1 MKGTYAKYF
10 LMGLGYMG
18 ISVIFSLY
26 EADVPVMLEE
36 TFSLSNLA
44 TGLVINIDT
53 FFAVAFMP
61 IVTAYSDIVRT
72 RTGRRL
78 PFFLT
83 AMPLMAFFFAL
94 SALIPMV
101 LGSSTCSLL
110 VFILM
115 LILTNVFLGVAK
127 GPFMALMCDV
137 TEPRERSVAYGFL
150 NFMGGLGSILVYFGI
165 GHISSYNRFAG
176 FAMASAVALLCAL
189 VVGSYVKEVPRVSP
203 LVNSGSWWHEVQT
216 VMNPKYT
223 SLWLEL
229 FGVFLW
235 FMAVSGIEVFYV
247 VFVAMESGFP
257 EAIAETL
264 AKLNLGIMSSAFAFF
279 AVPAGWLGARF
290 GSKRVMILGLL
301 LTGFAVSGIMSAG
314 SPVTSRGYFAI
325 AGVGMAMVGIN
336 SYPAVMDM
344 AKPTQNGTFTAFYL
358 FASQIAY
365 LISAPLIGFAS
376 DLVGSRSVVFELT
389 LVFVFLALVFMV
401 LAKTEKI
408 REDVQ

>member
-1 MKGTYAKYF
+1 MKGSYATYF

-18 ISVIFSLY
+18 ISVILSLY
-26 EADVPVMLEE
+26 EADVPVILEE

-44 TGLVINIDT
+44 TGLVINIDA
-53 FFAVAFMP
+53 FFAVSFMP
-61 IVTAYSDIVRT
+61 IITAYSDIVRM

-83 AMPLMAFFFAL
+83 AMPLMAFFFVL

-101 LGSSTCSLL
+101 LGSGTRALL

-115 LILTNVFLGVAK
+115 LILTNVFLGAAK

-165 GHISSYNRFAG
+165 GHISSYHRFAG
-176 FAMASAVALLCAL
+176 FAMASALALLCAS
-189 VVGSYVKEVPRVSP
+189 VVGSYIKEVPRVSP
-203 LVNSGSWWHEVQT
+203 LVNSGNWWHEVQR
-216 VMNPKYT
+216 VMNAKYA

-257 EAIAETL
+257 EAVAETL

-290 GSKRVMILGLL
+290 GNKRIMILGLL
-301 LTGFAVSGIMSAG
+301 LTGFAIFCIMQAG
-314 SPVTSRGYFAI
+314 SPITSRGYFAL
-325 AGVGMAMVGIN
+325 AGFGMAMVGIN

-344 AKPTQNGTFTAFYL
+344 AKPGQNGTFTAFYL
-358 FASQIAY
+358 FASQVAY

-376 DLVGSRSVVFELT
+376 DLVGSRSVIFELT
-389 LVFVFLALVFMV
+389 LVFILLALVFMFF
-401 LAKTEKI
+401 AKTEKV
-408 REDVQ
+408 RQDVQ

>member
-18 ISVIFSLY
+18 ISVILSLY

-44 TGLVINIDT
+44 TGLVINIDA

-61 IVTAYSDIVRT
+61 IVTAYSDIVRM

-78 PFFLT
+78 PFFLR

-101 LGSSTCSLL
+101 LGSSTRALL
-110 VFILM
+110 VFVLM
-115 LILTNVFLGVAK
+115 LILTNVFLGAAK

-176 FAMASAVALLCAL
+176 FAIASAVALLCAS
-189 VVGSYVKEVPRVSP
+189 VVSSYIKEVPRVSP
-203 LVNSGSWWHEVQT
+203 LINSGNWWHEVQR
-216 VMNPKYT
+216 VMNAKYAG
-223 SLWLEL
+223 LWLEL

-257 EAIAETL
+257 EAVAETL
-264 AKLNLGIMSSAFAFF
+264 AKLNLGIMSLAFAFF

-290 GSKRVMILGLL
+290 GNKRIMILGLL
-301 LTGFAVSGIMSAG
+301 LTGFAIFCIMPAG
-314 SPVTSRGYFAI
+314 SPVMSRGYFAL

-358 FASQIAY
+358 FASQVAY

-376 DLVGSRSVVFELT
+376 DLAGSRSVVFELT
-389 LVFVFLALVFMV
+389 LVFIALALVFMFF
-401 LAKTEKI
+401 AKTEKT
-408 REDVQ
+408 RQDVQ

>member
-279 AVPAGWLGARF
+279 
-290 GSKRVMILGLL
+290 IGLL

-401 LAKTEKI
+401 FAKTEKI

>member
-1 MKGTYAKYF
+1 MKRAYTKYF

-18 ISVIFSLY
+18 ISIVLTLY

-44 TGLVINIDT
+44 MGLVINIDA

-61 IVTAYSDIVRT
+61 IVTAYSDIVRK
-72 RTGRRL
+72 RSGRRL

-94 SALIPMV
+94 SALVPIV
-101 LGSSTCSLL
+101 LGSSTFALL
-110 VFILM
+110 AFILM
-115 LILTNVFLGVAK
+115 LILTNVFLGAAK

-150 NFMGGLGSILVYFGI
+150 NLMAGLGSILVYLGI

-176 FAMASAVALLCAL
+176 FAVASAAAVLCAL
-189 VVGSYVKEVPRVSP
+189 VVGSYIKEVPRVLP
-203 LVNSGSWWHEVQT
+203 LVNGSSWWHEVQK
-216 VMNPKYT
+216 VMNAKYIG
-223 SLWLEL
+223 LWLEL
-229 FGVFLW
+229 FSVFFW

-257 EAIAETL
+257 EAVAETL
-264 AKLNLGIMSSAFAFF
+264 AKLNLGIMSLAFAFF

-290 GSKRVMILGLL
+290 GNKRIMILGILL
-301 LTGFAVSGIMSAG
+301 SGFAVFGIMSAG
-314 SPVTSRGYFAI
+314 SPVMSRGHFAL
-325 AGVGMAMVGIN
+325 AGAGMAMVGIN
-336 SYPAVMDM
+336 SYPTVMDM
-344 AKPTQNGTFTAFYL
+344 AEPTQNGTFTAFYL

-376 DLVGSRSVVFELT
+376 DLAGTRSVVFELT
-389 LVFVFLALVFMV
+389 LVFLSLALVFMV
-401 LAKTEKI
+401 FARTEKI
-408 REDVQ
+408 REDVL